1 MFPPPLVEW
10 AVLANLDKQ
19 REPEMILLKG
29 HLYVEL
35 FLKERL
41 RIRHSYNRKILGG
54 LSFYRML
61 TLVESDI
68 AETDEVLK
76 SALNLARKLN
86 LLRNAVA
93 HEALFDS
100 EKAGLYQWASEA
112 LRTLP
117 STKPQKH
124 TRRNRLIYAIAALA
138 KILYAL
144 NEKDQEASGTSS
156 ARKPA

>member
-29 HLYVEL
+29 HQYVEM
-35 FLKERL
+35 FLRERL
-41 RIRHSYNRKILGG
+41 RIQHSYDTKVLDS

-61 TLVESDI
+61 TLLEPGI
-68 AETDEVLK
+68 GETDTVQK
-76 SALNLARKLN
+76 SALHLARKLN

-100 EKAGLYQWASEA
+100 ENAGLYQWADEA
-112 LRTLP
+112 LRTIP
-117 STKPQKH
+117 ATKTQKY
-124 TRRNRLIYAIAALA
+124 TRRTRLTHAIAALA
-138 KILYAL
+138 EILYTS
-144 NEKDQEASGTSS
+144 KKSDQ
-156 ARKPA
+156 